1 MFTPKTT
8 TQIQFPALLG
18 KKIIAGK
25 KIAVYFGIKRGGRV
39 TISKKV
45 RESVIVLWFQK
56 HHPQLA
62 NDYFS
67 SKKNFNVHAHRWANY
82 QDYHPDQLSWPPPNF
97 FSYGDFGHD
106 FDDFDLGDDDGDY
119 CDF

>member
-1 MFTPKTT
+1 MFKPTT
-8 TQIQFPALLG
+8 TTRIQFPAL

-25 KIAVYFGIKRGGRV
+25 KLSVYFGIKRQGRI
-39 TISKKV
+39 TISQKN

-82 QDYHPDQLSWPPPNF
+82 QNFHPELGWPPPNF
-97 FSYGDFGHD
+97 FSYKDDFGQD
-106 FDDFDLGDDDGDY
+106 FDDYDLGDDDGDY
-119 CDF
+119 FDF